1 MRRNLFHVPR
11 FTFYLT
17 AWLALAGLAFIL
29 FSTPLRAAPP
39 AQAPD
44 TPPSVSGGRALWT
57 ENCQPCHGPTGKGD
71 GPASQN
77 IPDPLPNFSDPATTW
92 QNVPAENFNVIKNGR
107 IEKLMPPWGNR
118 LSDAQIWDLTA
129 YVWNLSVKPAD
140 LTAGETLYTQQCAA
154 CHGSG
159 GAGDGPK
166 ASAKMVSF
174 TELPAMT
181 QRSQAQLQ
189 ANFKTSQEHASLNT
203 LSEQE
208 ISQALSYIRSF
219 TFKLPQRNGT
229 LKGQVIN
236 ATTNK
241 SQGDIQVTLHIFEG
255 NTEVDH
261 MTAQADNAGNY
272 TFTKLP
278 TDHSTLY
285 TVEGRYK
292 DITYTSD
299 QPGLFTPNS
308 TETTLNLNVYET
320 TNSPEAVNVKQ
331 LHYLMSFT
339 SEAVNV
345 VQIFVVGNRG
355 KQTYVGT
362 NGQTFPF
369 KLPSNA
375 QKVTFENDPTGM
387 RFIEADGSYADT
399 EPITPGED
407 SMSIVATYQVPRAD
421 SLNINVPLPAD
432 IASANVLMQ
441 DQGAK
446 LNSPQL
452 QFVEKREFQGD
463 SFSIYN
469 ATDLKKGQELLL
481 QLTGLD
487 NLSFA
492 TNAPNAPG
500 AVAAP
505 PSIINQDHLRWTVV
519 GLGVIVILLVA
530 LGYPYWRPQ
539 LTHQTIATEDPS
551 LRRQKL
557 LLLLA
562 RLDKAFEAGELDKRI
577 YHRARAKY
585 KAELMQLMERG

>member
-1 MRRNLFHVPR
+1 MRGSLFHVPR
-11 FTFYLT
+11 SMFYISG
-17 AWLALAGLAFIL
+17 WLVLVGLIFMM
-29 FSTPLRAAPP
+29 FSSPLLAAPP

-57 ENCQPCHGPTGKGD
+57 ENCQPCHGPTGQGD

-77 IPDPLPNFSDPATTW
+77 IPDPLPNFSDPKTAW
-92 QNVPAENFNVIKNGR
+92 QHIPAENFNVIKNGR

-129 YVWNLSVKPAD
+129 YVWNLSVKPAE
-140 LTAGETLYTQQCAA
+140 LAAGETLYTEKCAS

-166 ASAKMVSF
+166 ASANMVSF
-174 TELPAMT
+174 TDLAVMT
-181 QRSQAQLQ
+181 QRSQAELQ
-189 ANFKTSQEHASLNT
+189 ANFKASTEHASLNT

-208 ISQALSYIRSF
+208 IGQVLNYVRSF
-219 TFKLPQRNGT
+219 SFKLPQRNGT

-241 SQGDIQVTLHIFEG
+241 PQGDIQVTLRIFEG
-255 NTEVDH
+255 NTEVEH
-261 MTAQADNAGNY
+261 MTTQADSAGNY
-272 TFTKLP
+272 TFEKLP

-285 TVEGRYK
+285 AVEGRYK
-292 DITYTSD
+292 DITYLSD
-299 QPGLFTPNS
+299 QPGLFTPDS

-320 TNSPEAVNVKQ
+320 TTGTDAISVKQ

-339 SEAVNV
+339 PEVVNV
-345 VQIFVVGNRG
+345 VQIFVVGNQG
-355 KQTYVGT
+355 KQTYVGA

-369 KLPSNA
+369 KLPQNA
-375 QKVTFENDPTGM
+375 QSVTFENDPTGM
-387 RFIEADGSYADT
+387 RFVEAGGGYADT
-399 EPITPGED
+399 EPVTPGEE
-407 SMSIVATYQVPRAD
+407 SVTIVASYKVPLAD
-421 SLNINVPLPAD
+421 SLDIKVPLPAD

-446 LNSPQL
+446 LNGPQL

-463 SFSIYN
+463 SFSIYS
-469 ATDLKKGQELLL
+469 ATNLKKDQELVL
-481 QLTGLD
+481 QLTDLN
-487 NLSFA
+487 NLAFA
-492 TNAPNAPG
+492 TAPDAPG
-500 AVAAP
+500 AIAP
-505 PSIINQDHLRWTVV
+505 SGGLNQNHLRWIVV
-519 GLGVIVILLVA
+519 GLGGVTILLVA
-530 LGYPYWRPQ
+530 LGYPYLRPQ
-539 LTHQTIATEDPS
+539 LTHQTAAAEDQS
-551 LRRQKL
+551 TRRQKL

-585 KAELMQLMERG
+585 KAELMQLMER